1 MIFQTKR
8 LFIRKLKS
16 TDKELFFELMGNP
29 NVMKPI
35 PRNTLTKE
43 QSDRRLEELIILE
56 KSENNK
62 IWCLTLK
69 NNSDLIGICGFVQTN
84 EGQFEIAYSILEKCW
99 KNGFGTELAKGLIKY
114 SFEKLNLDKVIAE
127 VNIENVYS
135 IKILDGLMTHMYDTI
150 NTKDNCT
157 DRYYELIKNNWKK
170 TTS

>member
-1 MIFQTKR
+1 MMFQTKR
-8 LFIRKLKS
+8 LFIRKLNS
-16 TDKELFFELMGNP
+16 ADKELFYELMGNP
-29 NVMKPI
+29 NVMKLI

-43 QSDRRLEELIILE
+43 QSDNRFEELIALE

-69 NNSDLIGICGFVQTN
+69 DNTDLIGICGFVQTN
-84 EGQFEIAYSILEKCW
+84 EGHFEIAYSILEKWW
-99 KNGFGTELAKGLIKY
+99 KNGFGTEIAKGLIQY
-114 SFEKLNLDKVIAE
+114 SFEKLNLDKITAV

-135 IKILDGLMTHMYDTI
+135 IKILDGLMMPMHDAV

-157 DRYYELIKNNWKK
+157 DRYYELGKDNWRK